1 MRKIDPETVA
11 FAGRLADAAGQV
23 IRPYFRRRLEVTDK
37 NALGGATK
45 VGLGGADFDP
55 VTAADRGAEKALRA
69 IIRRERPDDAI
80 LGEEFGATPGVSGRR
95 WVLDP
100 LDGTRAFI
108 TGHHMWGT
116 LIALEEGGQPVLGII
131 DQPVLR
137 ERFIGYPGRAEVS
150 SPEGTAPLKVR
161 ACASLSEAVV
171 TTTHPWSYF
180 TGAEREGFERVAQA
194 ARMSRFGGDCYAYAL
209 LAAGYID
216 LVIESGL
223 KPWDVA
229 ALVPVIENAG
239 GIATDWKGHALGA
252 ADSYDFIAAG
262 DPRVH
267 EEAVKLLNAK

>member
-11 FAGRLADAAGQV
+11 FANRLADAAGLV
-23 IRPYFRRRLEVTDK
+23 IRPYFRRRLDVTDK
-37 NALGGATK
+37 GAAK
-45 VGLGGADFDP
+45 GADFDP
-55 VTAADRGAEKALRA
+55 VTAADRGAEEALRA

-80 LGEEFGATPGVSGRR
+80 LGEEFGATPGTSGRR

-108 TGHHMWGT
+108 TGNHMWGT
-116 LIALEEGGQPVLGII
+116 LIALEEDGQRVLGII

-137 ERFIGYPGRAEVS
+137 ERYIGYPGCAEVT
-150 SPEGTAPLKVR
+150 SPEGAHPLRVR

-171 TTTHPWSYF
+171 TTTHPWSHF
-180 TGAEREGFERVAQA
+180 SDDEREGFERVAQA

-223 KPWDVA
+223 RPWDVA
-229 ALVPVIENAG
+229 ALVPVIQNAG
-239 GIATDWKGHALGA
+239 GIATDWKGDALGE
-252 ADSYDFIAAG
+252 ADTHDFIAAG

-267 EEAVKLLNAK
+267 EAAVKLLNAK